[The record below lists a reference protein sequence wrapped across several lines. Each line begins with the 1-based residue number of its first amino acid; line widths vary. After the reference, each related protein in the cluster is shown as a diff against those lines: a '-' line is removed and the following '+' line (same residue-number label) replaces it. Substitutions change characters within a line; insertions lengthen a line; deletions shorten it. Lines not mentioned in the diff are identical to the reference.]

1 MYPLSVVS
9 ESYKMKESESESQE
23 AHANA
28 KAESAELTVTEGT
41 TSGSKE
47 NPTQFTSVSKWLD
60 HIVATKFPDMYKSE
74 LPKKRKIDEV
84 DSDDK
89 DSRIG
94 DWSSPDR
101 AAGPDTP
108 SDWGDSDD
116 NTTHAF
122 RAHRCNRCIT
132 LGRCCHCGQP
142 LGVRM
147 T

>member
-41 TSGSKE
+41 TSGSKQ
-47 NPTQFTSVSKWLD
+47 NPTQFISVSKWLD

-89 DSRIG
+89 EIG
-94 DWSSPDR
+94 ALQTEQQAQTHHQIGEIQTTIPPTLFEPTDVTGVSHLAG
-101 AAGPDTP
+101 AAIAV
-108 SDWGDSDD
+108 
-116 NTTHAF
+116 N
-122 RAHRCNRCIT
+122 
-132 LGRCCHCGQP
+132 L
-142 LGVRM
+142 
-147 T
+147 